1 MSHVGTNDDVVIDV
15 VTSASTHVTVN
26 DNDVHLHDWRIGADV
41 QADAA
46 APPPESATSKRQRD
60 DGQMTRQAIAK
71 AKRTR
76 RLAREAQTAQ
86 KMTDP
91 RSRFE
96 LAYRWE
102 PLACAVSPAGLLSE
116 AWCWSLRTALLGDL
130 PLGTAVVHSELLGP
144 SLDQLIQGAKDRAV
158 ALSPSTTLAPMPR
171 LTEKRE
177 RELTDGGNAAREAFE
192 AQRREGHAA
201 RQQRC
206 LKARGFPVNP
216 PRLRE
221 LGDQTADE
229 VQQRLMTEACKGFG
243 LVAPAQAAYHD
254 WLPRACVLAAR
265 DEAAATAKEAAN
277 IEAVNEVANE
287 AANADANAAANIEAA
302 NAAAN
307 IEAANAAEAAIEA
320 ANANAANA
328 NAAAAAND
336 AEAAAFKAEL
346 LRLDAARS
354 VETLNSIL
362 EKPMPYSRSCNVES
376 TLNFQGAKALSAQG
390 WHVGLVGGLGNA
402 HRFLGYGFETATWE
416 SHKACGVATASEGA
430 DLIGKMLHSLGT
442 ALRTSCALSLTAP
455 TTKTKVADWWWKRLS
470 AAPPRAGFSTDC
482 GFGRAYLGFEEREA
496 FECTGY
502 YYDEHALQLLPA
514 QRAALPA
521 TMHSASPVLA
531 LPPEVAARRQLLALL
546 GSPVLQY
553 VAVTSLVP
561 LLPPDAT
568 ELSDDAQCTAAHLGI
583 LKTLNCA
590 RARAHVQRLDP
601 AHGRRVD
608 ANGKIE
614 STAAVVCGEKLFA
627 LDQRPSTKGAA
638 NAGNADANAPAKQKT
653 PRPDSVRSVT
663 LALAGTGEEAL
674 FDRYLATP
682 SLYAPEGCTSRLLP
696 LLVSTAVALYRNLVQ
711 DAVGVHVSDTAL
723 ARALWKRSKRRLN
736 VDPPQPTASRC
747 WKVADKL
754 LVKAFSARPPTEP
767 ETLASI
773 ETALER
779 LDQMHERLAK
789 SVVASDALVAVFDRY
804 CPVATVARATDAAL
818 GRDHH
823 GKQAV
828 LQHWADLR
836 CRISKPTGPAKDA
849 TADADCDLDDV
860 HACAEASVAASEES
874 ARNQALSRSIA
885 DGRDVEM
892 PARMTEAK
900 TKIEIEARAAAWQ
913 RLARGEAWGDL
924 RTALAQTVTQGPSG
938 GALAF

>member
-1 MSHVGTNDDVVIDV
+1 M
-15 VTSASTHVTVN
+15 TVREAN
-26 DNDVHLHDWRIGADV
+26 AN
-41 QADAA
+41 
-46 APPPESATSKRQRD
+46 
-60 DGQMTRQAIAK
+60 

-76 RLAREAQTAQ
+76 RLAKEAQIAQ
-86 KMTDP
+86 KKQAEDEAKRARADARAKEREERQGRKPKTDP
-91 RSRFE
+91 RRRFE
-96 LAYRWE
+96 LLYRWE

-130 PLGTAVVHSELLGP
+130 PLGTAVVHPELLGP

-177 RELTDGGNAAREAFE
+177 RKLTDGGDAAREAFE

-201 RQQRC
+201 RQQRR

-216 PRLRE
+216 PRPRE
-221 LGDQTADE
+221 PGDQTADK

-265 DEAAATAKEAAN
+265 DEAAATA
-277 IEAVNEVANE
+277 
-287 AANADANAAANIEAA
+287 
-302 NAAAN
+302 N
-307 IEAANAAEAAIEA
+307 IEAANAAEAAVEA

-328 NAAAAAND
+328 NANAAAND
-336 AEAAAFKAEL
+336 AEAAAFKTER
-346 LRLDAARS
+346 LRLDAVRS

-362 EKPMPYSRSCNVES
+362 EKPMPYLRPCNVES
-376 TLNFQGAKALSAQG
+376 MLNHQGAKALSAQG

-402 HRFLGYGFETATWE
+402 HRFLGYGFETAMWK
-416 SHKACGVATASEGA
+416 SHKACGFATASEGA
-430 DLIGKMLHSLGT
+430 DLIRKMLHSLGT

-455 TTKTKVADWWWKRLS
+455 TTKTKVADWWWKHLS
-470 AAPPRAGFSTDC
+470 AAPPREGVKVTGC

-521 TMHSASPVLA
+521 TVHSASPVLA

-546 GSPVLQY
+546 GSPVLEY
-553 VAVTSLVP
+553 VAVTWLVP
-561 LLPPDAT
+561 LLPQDAT
-568 ELSDDAQCTAAHLGI
+568 ELSDDAQRTAALLGI

-601 AHGRRVD
+601 AHGWRVD
-608 ANGKIE
+608 ASGNID

-627 LDQRPSTKGAA
+627 LDQRPSSKGAA
-638 NAGNADANAPAKQKT
+638 NAGNADANAPAKQKET
-653 PRPDSVRSVT
+653 PRPDTVRSVT
-663 LALAGTGEEAL
+663 LALAGTDEKAL
-674 FDRYLATP
+674 IDRYSDNLADAP
-682 SLYAPEGCTSRLLP
+682 SPYAPEGCTSRLLP
-696 LLVSTAVALYRNLVQ
+696 LLVSTAVALYRNVVQ

-723 ARALWKRSKRRLN
+723 ARVLWERSKRRLN

-747 WKVADKL
+747 WMVADKL
-754 LVKAFSARPPTEP
+754 LAKAFSRLPTEP

-779 LDQMHERLAK
+779 LDQMHDRLAK

-804 CPVATVARATDAAL
+804 CPVATVARATDAEL
-818 GRDHH
+818 RKDHH
-823 GKQAV
+823 GKHAV
-828 LQHWADLR
+828 LHHWADLR
-836 CRISKPTGPAKDA
+836 CRLSKPTGPAKDA
-849 TADADCDLDDV
+849 TADADCGLEGV
-860 HACAEASVAASEES
+860 RVLAEESVAASEES
-874 ARNQALSRSIA
+874 KRKQAISRTIA
-885 DGRDVEM
+885 EGRPVEM
-892 PARMTEAK
+892 PAGLTKAE
-900 TKIEIEARAAAWQ
+900 TKIELERRAAAWQ
-913 RLARGEAWGDL
+913 RLARGQEWGNL
-924 RTALAQTVTQGPSG
+924 RAALAQTVTQGPSG
-938 GALAF
+938 GALHFCF